1 MHVCPSIRL
10 PPIAGSMFDGPHNY
24 FPPTMTVLVS
34 SSALATLTVASP
46 LLKKDTLLHVIVS
59 LASPLQLKVVETK
72 KGHDLLLSLHSGETL
87 LERNAI
93 LRSLCGPALQY
104 ALDTSPLL
112 LQGGHSI
119 TSKASPVSA
128 MALAGISSWQS
139 VADSINKHHTP
150 ETVSTLMGQLND
162 YLATRA
168 FLIPSAQCTL
178 ADMDLALAIHR
189 AMTNKHDDL
198 SIYPNLNRW
207 MHQVHAVL
215 VDYATPHGIIIVPE
229 FPVQETAI
237 SAPIFFYGTEEYV
250 PPAKQQKQQQQSDNT
265 YSTVSE
271 EQKQAAVEKR
281 AKKAAQKKETKPQPA
296 PAAATVDLDVS
307 ALDIRVGKITKAW
320 HHDEAEKLFCEEI
333 DVGEDEPRQIASGL
347 RPFYSTQDLE
357 HCMVLV
363 LCNLKARNLVG
374 FPSHGMVLCA
384 SNSDHTE
391 VKFVEPP
398 AGSVIGERVVFQGID
413 MKEPEAENKVAKKKV
428 FEKLAPD
435 LKTNENG
442 VVVWKDHVATTSAGT
457 VTAKLP
463 NAQVA

>member
-1 MHVCPSIRL
+1 
-10 PPIAGSMFDGPHNY
+10 
-24 FPPTMTVLVS
+24 MTVLVS

-59 LASPLQLKVVETK
+59 LASPLQLKIVETK

-104 ALDTSPLL
+104 ALDKSPLL

-139 VADSINKHHTP
+139 VADSIKRHNKP
-150 ETVSTLMGQLND
+150 ESVSTFMGQLND

-168 FLIPSAQCTL
+168 FLIPSTQCTL
-178 ADMDLALAIHR
+178 ADMDLALAIHH
-189 AMTNKHDDL
+189 AMTPKNNDL

-215 VDYATPHGIIIVPE
+215 VDYATPHGIIVPE
-229 FPVQETAI
+229 FPVQETVI
-237 SAPIFFYGTEEYV
+237 SAPIFFYGTEEEYV
-250 PPAKQQKQQQQSDNT
+250 SPAKQQQQQQSDNT
-265 YSTVSE
+265 STVSE
-271 EQKQAAVEKR
+271 ERKQAAVEKR
-281 AKKAAQKKETKPQPA
+281 AKKAAQKKETKPQLA
-296 PAAATVDLDVS
+296 PSAAATSVDLDIS
-307 ALDIRVGKITKAW
+307 ALDIRVGKITKVW
-320 HHDEAEKLFCEEI
+320 HHKEAEKLFCEEI
-333 DVGEDEPRQIASGL
+333 DVGEDEDNKPRQIASGL

-398 AGSVIGERVVFQGID
+398 AGSIIGERVVFQGID

-442 VVVWKDHVATTSAGT
+442 VVVWKGHVATTSAGT